1 MACHHGLVEAVLAHV
16 FKGAL
21 HVRHVALQGENLL
34 AAQHLGAVR
43 RESVQLLGKR
53 THPLAE
59 GLVDHLERFRR
70 AVAHDGLARHQLL
83 ERRVQ
88 KLRVPRVRS
97 RVFHRVILDELVHL
111 EHEGVDLRNS
121 AVALELHLGERVLK
135 LCVHLVVPGQALA

>member
-70 AVAHDGLARHQLL
+70 AVAHDGLTRHQLL

-97 RVFHRVILDELVHL
+97 RVFHRVLMDKLVHL
-111 EHEGVDLRNS
+111 EHDGVDFGD
-121 AVALELHLGERVLK
+121 APVALELHLGERILK
-135 LCVHLVVPGQALA
+135 LCVHLVVPGQARN